1 MTNNNN
7 NTPPVSIHELIQLS
21 DIGIPPDQVT
31 WNRVTMTSDKWIAIR
46 HCNKE
51 DSSSMVTV
59 LNPKEG
65 SISYVGQTTADS
77 VQINPTEPIIAL
89 KAGIR
94 FEVFNFNTK
103 QLISKTKLHDPVV
116 YWTWLNTEVIAMV
129 TETLVYHW
137 PIWEDCAPEK
147 MFLRH
152 QRLEFTEII
161 SYKADP
167 SLKWLAVTGLM
178 PEEEKISGL
187 TQLYYVDEDITQCIT
202 AHSVC
207 FTNYQYNDNPL
218 PSTVLCAATRD
229 AVDIGK
235 IHVIELGPYKQGN
248 FAPRNNYDH
257 VQFYDGADTYD
268 FPVSLHVSEKYG
280 LLFTITKYGYLYLSD
295 METAA
300 CLCCNKISNFI
311 MFTSTLN
318 TDTQGIMGVTR
329 GGQVMTIKI
338 KKEGLVSHVRD
349 KAKRTNQA
357 DRLEKAISC

>member
-77 VQINPTEPIIAL
+77 VQINPTEPVIAL